1 MKVVLSRKAVSRIEE
16 IEDLVAERNPVAAER
31 LRNGLLD
38 RMATLARL
46 PRRGHALPEL
56 PHGPFRELLQG
67 RYRIV
72 YRIVGETAEV
82 VTVFQGRRQLPREDL
97 P

>member
-1 MKVVLSRKAVSRIEE
+1 VKVVLSRKAVSRIGE
-16 IEDLVAERNPVAAER
+16 IEDFVAERDPAAAAR
-31 LRNGLLD
+31 LRSGLLD

-56 PHGPFRELLQG
+56 PEGPSRELLQG
-67 RYRIV
+67 QNRIV
-72 YRIVGETAEV
+72 YRIVGETVEV

-97 P
+97 L